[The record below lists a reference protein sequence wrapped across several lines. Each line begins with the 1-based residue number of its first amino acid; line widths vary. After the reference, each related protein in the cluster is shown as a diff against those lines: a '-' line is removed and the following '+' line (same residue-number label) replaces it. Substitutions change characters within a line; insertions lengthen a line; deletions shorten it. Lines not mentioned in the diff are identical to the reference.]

1 MKDAM
6 KLNFKDIAVNS
17 LQKEEESIQRRF
29 AAADKV
35 LNAPSEKRET
45 KKKATSATQQ
55 TRKPKGKPGR
65 KKSPEPIVREIFSMP
80 QSDYRLIEKATM
92 RCAQAGTVLY
102 KSQVARLALVA
113 LDSLSDKQLEEVM
126 KAFAQREVQRIQ

>member
-35 LNAPSEKRET
+35 LNTPSEKREP
-45 KKKATSATQQ
+45 KKKAAPVQQ
-55 TRKPKGKPGR
+55 AKKPKGKPGR

-80 QSDYRLIEKATM
+80 QSDHRLIEKVTK

-113 LDSLSDKQLEEVM
+113 LDSLSDKQLEEVI